1 MSEAVNKTISKASR
15 RQQKLAVKL
24 LTYVLIF
31 SSFVTLATSTYI
43 IYSDYLRATN
53 ELDQSITQIEAGYQ
67 ESISYSLWNFDSQ
80 QIKTQLSGILNFPG
94 VLNVYIETKEGLLHS
109 VGNFEKAGSQKH
121 AFDLFF
127 TNAERQYP
135 LGVLSINLDYNDLYE
150 TLFYKA
156 FNILASQFIKTF
168 SVSLFILFIFQRL
181 VTNRLLSMSHWAN
194 RFNLNDLDQKLT
206 LNSSYNLSKNPE
218 KEDEIDAVVNA
229 INTMRVSLKDDIKK
243 RESVELALKKSQE
256 KLSIAVNNAELG
268 FCEYNQST
276 DRFSGNKHFAKHL
289 GIEPETLEEI
299 ENPIDWFKNHI
310 TGNHAIE
317 QKERINQLVHGHME
331 RIFAEFSIQC
341 SENSIKHFD
350 TTIQIS
356 EWDDNGLP
364 ATIVFCLLDKTAQIN
379 ASKQAAELNYALEK
393 KVAKRTEELTHEQV
407 QSQAEIKK
415 LEQQLVNFEQQ
426 IRRQK
431 NQENLRPLQHALVKL
446 QELIHPSKSNN
457 DTSEEQL
464 QQVRMLI
471 KLLSEH
477 LHASNESS
485 SQTFDV
491 VVLIQESLNERS
503 MKSGVTSLTN
513 LRLPFSLMLDSHK
526 DLLTYCFKHC
536 LVTVEALNY
545 DNFNSQHLMISLELE
560 GDDGVIKLI
569 YDKKDISGNDND
581 TNTDTDTRNE
591 MIILKMCHALLEE
604 RLNGSIAVTQE
615 KNLFSLELRFSV
627 NAHR

>member
-1 MSEAVNKTISKASR
+1 VSEAVNKTISKASR

-31 SSFVTLATSTYI
+31 SSVVTLATSTYI

-53 ELDQSITQIEAGYQ
+53 ELDQSIAQIEAGYQ

-80 QIKTQLSGILNFPG
+80 QIKTQLAGILNFPG

-109 VGNFEKAGSQKH
+109 VGNFEKKGSQKH

-127 TNAERQYP
+127 TSADRQYP
-135 LGVLSINLDYNDLYE
+135 LGVLSINLDYNNLYE

-156 FNILASQFIKTF
+156 FNILAGQFIKTF

-206 LNSSYNLSKNPE
+206 LSSSYSLSDIPE
-218 KEDEIDAVVNA
+218 REDEIDAVVNA
-229 INTMRVSLKDDIKK
+229 INSMRVSLKDDIKK
-243 RESVELALKKSQE
+243 RELTELALKKSQE

-268 FCEYNQST
+268 FCEYSKIT
-276 DRFSGNKHFAKHL
+276 DSFSGNKHFAKHL
-289 GIEPETLEEI
+289 GIEPDGLGEI
-299 ENPIDWFKNHI
+299 EKPIHWFKNHI
-310 TGNHAIE
+310 TGDRAIE
-317 QKERINQLVHGHME
+317 QKERINQLLHGHME
-331 RIFAEFSIQC
+331 RICAELSIQC

-364 ATIVFCLLDKTAQIN
+364 ATIVFCLLDKTPQIN

-393 KVAKRTEELTHEQV
+393 KVTKRTEELTHEQV

-446 QELIHPSKSNN
+446 QDLIQPIRSNN
-457 DTSEEQL
+457 DNSEDQL
-464 QQVRMLI
+464 QQVRILI

-477 LHASNESS
+477 LQASNQSS

-491 VVLIQESLNERS
+491 VVLIQESLNELS
-503 MKSGVTSLTN
+503 TKSGVTSLTN

-536 LVTVEALNY
+536 LVTVEALNH
-545 DNFNSQHLMISLELE
+545 DNFNSQNLMISLELE

-569 YDKKDISGNDND
+569 YDKKYISGKDANY
-581 TNTDTDTRNE
+581 DTRNE

-604 RLNGSIAVTQE
+604 RLNGSITVIQE

-627 NAHR
+627 NAHH

>member
-1 MSEAVNKTISKASR
+1 VSEAVNKTIKKASR

-80 QIKTQLSGILNFPG
+80 QIKTQIAGILNFPG

-109 VGNFEKAGSQKH
+109 AGDFEKSGSQKH

-127 TNAERQYP
+127 TSAERQYP
-135 LGVLSINLDYNDLYE
+135 LGVLSINLDYKGLYE

-156 FNILASQFIKTF
+156 LNILASQFIKTF

-181 VTNRLLSMSHWAN
+181 VTNRLLSMSQWAN
-194 RFNLNDLDQKLT
+194 HFSLNDLDQQLT
-206 LNSSYNLSKNPE
+206 LSSSYNLSNIPE
-218 KEDEIDAVVNA
+218 KEDELDAVVNA
-229 INTMRVSLKDDIKK
+229 INSMRISLKDDIKK
-243 RESVELALKKSQE
+243 REFIELALKKSQE
-256 KLSIAVNNAELG
+256 KLSIAINNAELG
-268 FCEYNQST
+268 FCEYSQKK

-289 GIEPETLEEI
+289 GIEPEVLEEI

-310 TGNHAIE
+310 TGDRMIE
-317 QKERINQLVHGHME
+317 QRERINQLLHGHME
-331 RIFAEFSIQC
+331 RIYSELSIQC
-341 SENSIKHFD
+341 SENSIKHFE

-364 ATIVFCLLDKTAQIN
+364 TTIVFCLLDKTAQIN
-379 ASKQAAELNYALEK
+379 ASKQAAELNYALEQ
-393 KVAKRTEELTHEQV
+393 KVAKRTEDLTHEQV
-407 QSQAEIKK
+407 QSEAEIKK

-426 IRRQK
+426 KRRQK
-431 NQENLRPLQHALVKL
+431 NQENLRPLQHALDKL
-446 QELIHPSKSNN
+446 QDLIHPSNSNSNSNN
-457 DTSEEQL
+457 DNSEEPL

-477 LHASNESS
+477 LQASNPSS

-503 MKSGVTSLTN
+503 TKSGITSLTN
-513 LRLPFSLMLDSHK
+513 VRLPFSLMLDGHK

-536 LVTVEALNY
+536 LVTIEALNH
-545 DNFNSQHLMISLELE
+545 DHFNSQNLIISLELE

-569 YDKKDISGNDND
+569 YDKKDIRKTDGNY
-581 TNTDTDTRNE
+581 DTRNE
-591 MIILKMCHALLEE
+591 MIILKMCHAILEE
-604 RLNGSIAVTQE
+604 RLNGSIAFTQE
-615 KNLFSLELRFSV
+615 NNLFSLELRFNI
-627 NAHR
+627 NAHS

>member
-1 MSEAVNKTISKASR
+1 VSEAVNKTKSKFSN

-43 IYSDYLRATN
+43 IYSDYLRATD
-53 ELDQSITQIEAGYQ
+53 ELNQNITQIEASYQ

-80 QIKTQLSGILNFPG
+80 QIKTQLAGILNFPG

-109 VGNFEKAGSQKH
+109 VGDFEKTGSQMH

-127 TNAERQYP
+127 ISDERQYP

-181 VTNRLLSMSHWAN
+181 VTNRLLGMSHWAN

-206 LNSSYNLSKNPE
+206 LSSSYNLSKTPE
-218 KEDEIDAVVNA
+218 REDEIDAVVNA

-243 RESVELALKKSQE
+243 RELAELALKKSQE

-268 FCEYNQST
+268 FCEYSQRT
-276 DRFSGNKHFAKHL
+276 DRFSGNKHFAKHI
-289 GIEPETLEEI
+289 GIEHEALGKV

-310 TGNHAIE
+310 TGNRAIE
-317 QKERINQLVHGHME
+317 QRERINQLLHGHME
-331 RIFAEFSIQC
+331 RIYSELSIQC
-341 SENSIKHFD
+341 SETSIKHFD

-393 KVAKRTEELTHEQV
+393 KVTKRTEELTHEQV
-407 QSQAEIKK
+407 QSQAEIRK

-431 NQENLRPLQHALVKL
+431 NQENLRPLHHALVKL
-446 QELIHPSKSNN
+446 QDLIHPSRSNN
-457 DTSEEQL
+457 DNSEEQL

-477 LHASNESS
+477 LQASNQSS

-503 MKSGVTSLTN
+503 TKSNVTSLTN
-513 LRLPFSLMLDSHK
+513 LRLPFSLMLDSYK

-536 LVTVEALNY
+536 LITVEALN
-545 DNFNSQHLMISLELE
+545 DDSFNSQNLMISLELE
-560 GDDGVIKLI
+560 GDDGVIKFI
-569 YDKKDISGNDND
+569 YNKKDISDND
-581 TNTDTDTRNE
+581 ANYDTRNE
-591 MIILKMCHALLEE
+591 IIILKMCHALLEE

-615 KNLFSLELRFSV
+615 KDLFSLEMRFSV